1 VLLAGLAQGAMV
13 RGAPMLGQNCPS
25 LASASPADSDPAS
38 AAQAVLQGIE
48 PPVAG
53 AARCPVL
60 PTA

>member
-25 LASASPADSDPAS
+25 LASASAPRTIRPAPRRPCYKVLSRLLPAR
-38 AAQAVLQGIE
+38 Q
-48 PPVAG
+48 
-53 AARCPVL
+53 RCPVL